1 MKVSIIVPT
10 FNNLKYLKFFIFSIK
25 KNSNYKHQIILHIND
40 GSDGTLDFAKKN
52 KIQFTRSLKN
62 IGLCKSLNTAAYLV
76 NTNHILYAHDD
87 MFFCKDWDIHLS
99 KEVKK
104 FKDNLYYLTGTNVS
118 KKNGLINHDC
128 GSAPEKF
135 NEKKFNKF
143 CKTDKSE
150 DLQGSHWAPHL
161 VHKKLW
167 KKVGGFSEEFNPGD
181 GSDPDFCMKLWIN
194 KVRIFKTISKFKVYH
209 FSSITTR
216 KRNVI
221 LNNGT
226 KTFIL
231 KFGFNPRFFRK
242 YYLKSNGSN
251 PFNGKLINPKMNFKM
266 LFEYL
271 VNKVKFFYFKITN

>member
-1 MKVSIIVPT
+1 MYLISHRCNLNGVESENE
-10 FNNLKYLKFFIFSIK
+10 NNPKYLKIA
-25 KNSNYKHQIILHIND
+25 INKE
-40 GSDGTLDFAKKN
+40 FN
-52 KIQFTRSLKN
+52 
-62 IGLCKSLNTAAYLV
+62 V
-76 NTNHILYAHDD
+76 EV
-87 MFFCKDWDIHLS
+87 DIRFE
-99 KEVKK
+99 K
-104 FKDNLYYLTGTNVS
+104 
-118 KKNGLINHDC
+118 
-128 GSAPEKF
+128 EKF

-150 DLQGSHWAPHL
+150 DLQGSHLAPHL

-194 KVRIFKTISKFKVYH
+194 KVKIFKTISKFKVYH

-251 PFNGKLINPKMNFKM
+251 PFNGKLVYPKMNFKM